1 MSPAAPPTA
10 ADLPDRDGVMAQAGS
25 ENFTVASALV
35 GHETQRHLR
44 AIYGFA
50 RLVDDVG
57 DEATGDRPALLQVV
71 SDELGRVYDG
81 VPSHAVMVE
90 LQRTVRACDLPSGPF
105 ERLIEAN
112 RVDQVQTRYE
122 TFSQL
127 LGYCQLSAAPVG
139 ELVLHVFGAATPK
152 RIALSDRV
160 CAGLQVVEHLQ
171 DITEDHARGR
181 IYMPQEDL
189 VRFGC
194 KDVDLAGKE
203 SRPDGEVPDRV
214 NRLPD
219 GEVPDRVDRLLHGQ
233 LPDRVTAPR
242 RALVAF
248 EADRARRLL
257 GAGAPLARTLAPRP
271 RLAIA
276 GFVAGGRTALDVLQG
291 GARAPRFAYWLLRSG
306 LGR

>member
-1 MSPAAPPTA
+1 MTTAAPLTA

-35 GHETQRHLR
+35 GHEPQRHLR

-57 DEATGDRPALLQVV
+57 DEAEGNRMALLEVV
-71 SDELGRVYDG
+71 TEELQRVYDG
-81 VPSHAVMVE
+81 SPRHPVMVE
-90 LQRTVRACDLPSGPF
+90 LQRTVRACRLPSAPF

-112 RVDQVQTRYE
+112 RVDQIQTHYR
-122 TFSQL
+122 TFGEL

-139 ELVLHVFGAATPK
+139 ELVLHVFDSATPE

-171 DITEDHARGR
+171 DIAEDHARGR
-181 IYMPQEDL
+181 VYVPEEDL
-189 VRFGC
+189 IRFGC
-194 KDVDLAGKE
+194 NDGDLAE
-203 SRPDGEVPDRV
+203 ED
-214 NRLPD
+214 
-219 GEVPDRVDRLLHGQ
+219 
-233 LPDRVTAPR
+233 TAAR
-242 RALVAF
+242 RALMAF
-248 EADRARRLL
+248 EIGRARRLL

-276 GFVAGGRTALDVLQG
+276 GFVAGGRTALDVLATG
-291 GARAPRFAYWLLRSG
+291 DDSSRAPRFAYWLLRSG

>member
-1 MSPAAPPTA
+1 MSTAAPPTA
-10 ADLPDRDGVMAQAGS
+10 ADLPDRDGVMAQAGA

-57 DEATGDRPALLQVV
+57 DEAGGDRLALLEVV
-71 SDELGRVYDG
+71 AAELRQVYDG
-81 VPSHAVMVE
+81 APSHPVMVE
-90 LQRTVRACDLPSGPF
+90 LQRTVHACRLPSGPF

-122 TFSQL
+122 TFAQL

-139 ELVLHVFGAATPK
+139 ELVLHVFGAATPE
-152 RIALSDRV
+152 RISLSDRV

-171 DITEDHARGR
+171 DIAEDHARGR
-181 IYMPQEDL
+181 IYMPEEDL
-189 VRFGC
+189 VRFEC
-194 KDVDLAGKE
+194 NDVDLQAE
-203 SRPDGEVPDRV
+203 
-214 NRLPD
+214 
-219 GEVPDRVDRLLHGQ
+219 
-233 LPDRVTAPR
+233 VTAPR

-248 EADRARRLL
+248 EAGRARGLL
-257 GAGAPLARTLAPRP
+257 AAGAPLARTLSLRP

-276 GFVAGGRTALDVLQG
+276 GFASGGQTALDVLEG
-291 GARAPRFAYWLLRSG
+291 RRRTPRLAYWVLRSA

>member
-1 MSPAAPPTA
+1 MTTAAPPTA

-35 GHETQRHLR
+35 ARRRQRHLS

-57 DEATGDRPALLQVV
+57 DEATGNRLALLEVV
-71 SDELGRVYDG
+71 SDELQRVYDG
-81 VPSHAVMVE
+81 APQHPVMVE
-90 LQRTVRACDLPSGPF
+90 LQRTVRACRLPSGPF

-112 RVDQVQTRYE
+112 RVDQLVTRYR
-122 TFSQL
+122 TFEQL

-139 ELVLHVFGAATPK
+139 ELVLHVFGAATPE
-152 RIALSDRV
+152 RIELSDRV

-171 DITEDHARGR
+171 DIAEDHERGR
-181 IYMPQEDL
+181 VYMPEEDL

-194 KDVDLAGKE
+194 KDMDLAGA
-203 SRPDGEVPDRV
+203 G
-214 NRLPD
+214 
-219 GEVPDRVDRLLHGQ
+219 
-233 LPDRVTAPR
+233 TAAR

-248 EADRARRLL
+248 EIDRARRLL
-257 GAGAPLARTLAPRP
+257 AGGAPLARTLAPRP

-276 GFVAGGRTALDVLQG
+276 GFVAGGRTALDMLDAG
-291 GARAPRFAYWLLRSG
+291 HDSRRARRFAYWLLRSA

>member
-1 MSPAAPPTA
+1 MTTAAPPTA
-10 ADLPDRDGVMAQAGS
+10 ADLPDRDGVMAQAGA

-35 GHETQRHLR
+35 GHQTQRHLR

-57 DEATGDRPALLQVV
+57 DEAIGDRAALLDVV
-71 SDELGRVYDG
+71 ADELARVYDG
-81 VPSHAVMVE
+81 APSHPVMVE
-90 LQRTVRACDLPSGPF
+90 LQRTVVACRLPSGPF

-122 TFSQL
+122 TFAQL

-139 ELVLHVFGAATPK
+139 ELVLHVFDAATPE

-171 DITEDHARGR
+171 DISEDHARGR

-189 VRFGC
+189 IRFGC
-194 KDVDLAGKE
+194 ENVDLAGAD
-203 SRPDGEVPDRV
+203 S
-214 NRLPD
+214 LPD
-219 GEVPDRVDRLLHGQ
+219 GEVPDW
-233 LPDRVTAPR
+233 PTAPR

-248 EADRARRLL
+248 EADRARELL
-257 GAGAPLARTLAPRP
+257 GAGAPLARTLAPRA
-271 RLAIA
+271 RLAIS
-276 GFVAGGRTALDVLQG
+276 GFVAGGQSALDVLQG
-291 GARAPRFAYWLLRSG
+291 GRRAPRLAYWLLRSA

>member
-1 MSPAAPPTA
+1 MSTAAPPTA

-25 ENFTVASALV
+25 ENFTVASTLV
-35 GHETQRHLR
+35 GHDRQRHLR

-57 DEATGDRPALLQVV
+57 DEATGNRLALLEVV
-71 SDELGRVYDG
+71 SDELQRVYDG
-81 VPSHAVMVE
+81 APQHPVMVE
-90 LQRTVRACDLPSGPF
+90 LQRTVRCCRLPSGPF

-112 RVDQVQTRYE
+112 RVDQIQTSYE
-122 TFSQL
+122 TFAEL

-139 ELVLHVFGAATPK
+139 ELVLHVFGSATPE
-152 RIALSDRV
+152 RIELSDRV

-171 DITEDHARGR
+171 DIAEDHAHGR
-181 IYMPQEDL
+181 IYMPREDL

-194 KDVDLAGKE
+194 EDVDLAG
-203 SRPDGEVPDRV
+203 G
-214 NRLPD
+214 
-219 GEVPDRVDRLLHGQ
+219 G
-233 LPDRVTAPR
+233 TAAR

-248 EADRARRLL
+248 ETDRARRLL
-257 GAGAPLARTLAPRP
+257 AAGGPLARTLAPRP

-276 GFVAGGRTALDVLQG
+276 GFVAGGRTALDLLENG
-291 GARAPRFAYWLLRSG
+291 DTSRAPRFTYWLLRSA

>member
-1 MSPAAPPTA
+1 MTTAAPPTT
-10 ADLPDRDGVMAQAGS
+10 ADLPDRDGVMAQAGA
-25 ENFTVASALV
+25 ENFTVASALI
-35 GHETQRHLR
+35 GHQTQRHLR

-57 DEATGDRPALLQVV
+57 DEAIVDRPALLEVV
-71 SDELGRVYDG
+71 ADELARVYDG
-81 VPSHAVMVE
+81 VPSHPVMVE
-90 LQRTVRACDLPSGPF
+90 LQRTVVACRLPSGPF

-122 TFSQL
+122 TFGQL

-139 ELVLHVFGAATPK
+139 ELVLHVFDAATPE

-171 DITEDHARGR
+171 DISEDHARGR

-189 VRFGC
+189 IRFGC
-194 KDVDLAGKE
+194 EDVDLAD
-203 SRPDGEVPDRV
+203 S
-214 NRLPD
+214 LPD
-219 GEVPDRVDRLLHGQ
+219 GEVWA
-233 LPDRVTAPR
+233 TAPR

-257 GAGAPLARTLAPRP
+257 AAGAPLARTLAPRA
-271 RLAIA
+271 RLAIT
-276 GFVAGGRTALDVLQG
+276 GFVAGGQTALDVLHG
-291 GARAPRFAYWLLRSG
+291 GRRSRRLPYWLLRSA

>member
-1 MSPAAPPTA
+1 MSTAAPPTA
-10 ADLPDRDGVMAQAGS
+10 ADLPDREGVMAQAAA

-57 DEATGDRPALLQVV
+57 DEATGDRLALLEVV
-71 SDELGRVYDG
+71 ADELGRVYDG
-81 VPSHAVMVE
+81 VPSHPVMVE
-90 LQRTVRACDLPSGPF
+90 LQRTVLACRLPSGPF

-122 TFSQL
+122 TFAQL

-139 ELVLHVFGAATPK
+139 ELVLHVFGAATPE

-171 DITEDHARGR
+171 DIAEDHARGR

-194 KDVDLAGKE
+194 NDVDLAAE
-203 SRPDGEVPDRV
+203 F
-214 NRLPD
+214 
-219 GEVPDRVDRLLHGQ
+219 
-233 LPDRVTAPR
+233 TAPR

-248 EADRARRLL
+248 EAGRARGLL
-257 GAGAPLARTLAPRP
+257 AAGAPLARSLAPRP

-276 GFVAGGRTALDVLQG
+276 GFVAGGQAALDVLQG
-291 GARAPRFAYWLLRSG
+291 GRRARRLAYWLFRSA

>member
-1 MSPAAPPTA
+1 MPAMSAAAPPTA
-10 ADLPDRDGVMAQAGS
+10 ADLPDRDGVMAQAGA

-35 GHETQRHLR
+35 GRETQRHLR

-57 DEATGDRPALLQVV
+57 DEATGDRTALLGVV
-71 SDELGRVYDG
+71 SDELAQVYDG
-81 VPSHAVMVE
+81 MPSHPLMVE
-90 LQRTVRACDLPSGPF
+90 LQRTVRACGLPSGPF

-122 TFSQL
+122 TFAQL

-139 ELVLHVFGAATPK
+139 ELVLHVFDAATPR

-171 DITEDHARGR
+171 DIAEDHARGR
-181 IYMPQEDL
+181 VYMPQEDL
-189 VRFGC
+189 IRFGC
-194 KDVDLAGKE
+194 KDVDLAG
-203 SRPDGEVPDRV
+203 EVV
-214 NRLPD
+214 
-219 GEVPDRVDRLLHGQ
+219 
-233 LPDRVTAPR
+233 APR

-276 GFVAGGRTALDVLQG
+276 GFVAGGRTALDVLLG
-291 GARAPRFAYWLLRSG
+291 GARAPRFAYWLLRSA